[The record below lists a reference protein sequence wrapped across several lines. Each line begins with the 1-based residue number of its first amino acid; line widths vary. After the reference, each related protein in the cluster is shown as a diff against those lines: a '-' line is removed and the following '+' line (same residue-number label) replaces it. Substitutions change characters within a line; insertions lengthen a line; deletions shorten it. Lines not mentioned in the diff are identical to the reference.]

1 MYLKSLTLRG
11 FKSFAGSTTLALEPG
26 LTCVVGPNG
35 SGKSN
40 VVDAIAWVLGEQGA
54 KALRG
59 GKMEDVIFAGSPGKP
74 PLGRAEVQLTIDNS
88 DGALPI
94 DYAEVTIGRLMYR
107 SGESE
112 YTINGSSCRLLD
124 VQELLSD
131 SGIGREMHVIVGQGS
146 LDAVLGARPE
156 DRRGFIEEA
165 AGVLKHRKRKERALR
180 KLEAT
185 ATSIERLTDLAAE
198 LRRQLGPLGRQAEA
212 ARRAGSVQA
221 TLRDARLRLLADDIV
236 NAGKALEARGEADG
250 ALVRRLAES
259 EERLREAIASEETLA
274 ASVQESTA
282 RAEAAAQTW
291 HALGRLSER
300 LAAVRALAQQRAT
313 YLGAEEPLP
322 AGRDPE
328 QLEAESAAAKREEQV
343 LAARAAEARE
353 QLESAQS
360 LRTAAEGRL
369 SAWDERA
376 RAAVRAAADRREGL
390 ARLTGSLDTARGRLA
405 AAAAED
411 SRLEETAAAA
421 RRRSAE
427 CEEQAKTASAE
438 LERLDAA
445 EVALDAVHVAAEAEL
460 QRTRT
465 ALEEG
470 AQRRREAE
478 QERVSAVAARD
489 TWLQSLERDDGT
501 AAILADPPAGV
512 LGATADLIKVSPG
525 AEAAI
530 ASALGNVVD
539 GLVAAE
545 PRSAIAALE
554 AAEGA
559 SARVAVLVGGVPEP
573 SPSGSSAPLGAWA
586 IDLVQVAESA
596 PPGAREGLRRSL
608 GRLLTGVVVVDD
620 LDTAV
625 RLVTGYPQLTA
636 VTRSGDLLSAASA
649 AGGATAPASSLAVRA
664 AVDAA
669 QERVRAVE
677 ATLEREAAITAE
689 LQEALA
695 GHEAVVSDALA
706 RLHDSDAAIAA
717 FQEDLARA
725 NSAGR
730 TAAAEAE
737 RVERARAELHASRT
751 RHAADAEALEQ
762 QLASVNGEE
771 APAEPDPAEREALA
785 AELERGRGTEAELRL
800 AAGVAQE
807 KARAIAGRAAALLR
821 AAETEREA
829 RVEAE
834 RRRQE
839 RRASAQRAG
848 AVAELAARAAG
859 RLAESLEAAGTL
871 RAAADE
877 QRAAADRQLSEV
889 RELARTLTSDVESL
903 RDARHRDEMARTEQ
917 RLLSEQLIERCRE
930 EWGMEPDV
938 LVAEYG
944 PHLPVPPDT
953 EEGQLAVFNRSA
965 QEKRAGEA
973 ERVLA
978 RLGTVNP
985 LALEEFAALQERATF
1000 LNQQVE
1006 DLQKTRRELLGIV
1019 KDVDARV
1026 MEVMESAF
1034 ADTAREFSLVFPTL
1048 FPGGEGRLVL
1058 TDPDDLLMTGIEVE
1072 VRPAGKRVSRL
1083 SLLSGGERSLAAL
1096 AFLLAVFRA
1105 RPSPFYVLDE
1115 VEAALDDRNLGR
1127 LLEAL
1132 EQLRSSSQLLI
1143 VTHQKRTMEI
1153 ADALYGVTM
1162 QRDGVTT
1169 VVSQRLRERLSA

>member
-59 GKMEDVIFAGSPGKP
+59 GKMEDVIFAGSPGRP
-74 PLGRAEVQLTIDNS
+74 PLGRAEVQLTIDNT

-94 DYAEVTIGRLMYR
+94 EYAEVTIGRLMYR

-212 ARRAGSVQA
+212 ARRAGAVQA
-221 TLRDARLRLLADDIV
+221 TLRDARLRLLADDLV

-250 ALVRRLAES
+250 ALIRRLAEG
-259 EERLREAIASEETLA
+259 EEQLREAIAAEETLT
-274 ASVQESTA
+274 ASVQQSTS

-300 LAAVRALAQQRAT
+300 LAAVGALAQQRAS

-322 AGRDPE
+322 AGRDPQ
-328 QLEAESAAAKREEQV
+328 QLEAESAAAAREEQV

-353 QLESAQS
+353 QLDAAHAV
-360 LRTAAEGRL
+360 RAAAEGEL
-369 SAWDERA
+369 SVWDERA

-390 ARLTGSLDTARGRLA
+390 ARLTGSLETARGRLA

-411 SRLEETAAAA
+411 SRLEETASAA
-421 RRRSAE
+421 RRRGAE
-427 CEEQAKTASAE
+427 CEEQAKVAAAE

-445 EVALDAVHVAAEAEL
+445 EVALDAVHVAAESEL
-460 QRTRT
+460 ERTRT
-465 ALEEG
+465 ALDAC
-470 AQRRREAE
+470 AQRRRDAE

-501 AAILADPPAGV
+501 AAILADPPEGV
-512 LGATADLIKVSPG
+512 LGATADLIKVAPG

-530 ASALGNVVD
+530 ASALGSLVD
-539 GLVAAE
+539 GLVADD
-545 PRSAIAALE
+545 PRSALAALE
-554 AAEGA
+554 AAAGA
-559 SARVAVLVGGVPEP
+559 SARVAVLVGAAGEP
-573 SPSGSSAPLGAWA
+573 APAPPAAPVGAWA
-586 IDLVQVAESA
+586 SDLVDVAPSA
-596 PPGAREGLRRSL
+596 PAAAAPGLRRSL
-608 GRLLTGVVVVDD
+608 RRLLAGVVVVDD
-620 LDTAV
+620 LAAAV
-625 RLVTGYPQLTA
+625 RLVTDHHELSA
-636 VTRSGDLLSAASA
+636 VTRGGDLLSAASA
-649 AGGATAPASSLAVRA
+649 DGGARAPASSLAVRA

-669 QERVRAVE
+669 QERVRTVE
-677 ATLEREAAITAE
+677 ATLEREAVTAAE
-689 LQEALA
+689 LEAVLA
-695 GHEAVVSDALA
+695 GHEAVVNDALA

-717 FQEDLARA
+717 FQDELARA
-725 NSAGR
+725 NSAAR
-730 TAAAEAE
+730 AAAAEAE
-737 RVERARAELHASRT
+737 RVERARTELHASRT
-751 RHAADAEALEQ
+751 RHQADADALEQ
-762 QLASVNGEE
+762 QLASMNGEQ
-771 APAEPDPAEREALA
+771 APAEPDPVEREGLA
-785 AELERGRGTEAELRL
+785 TELERARGVEAELRL

-821 AAETEREA
+821 AAEKEREA

-834 RRRQE
+834 RRRRE
-839 RRASAQRAG
+839 RKASAERAA
-848 AVAELAARAAG
+848 AVAGLAARGAA
-859 RLAESLEAAGTL
+859 RLAQSLEAAGTL

-877 QRAAADRQLSEV
+877 QRTEADRRLSEV
-889 RELARTLTSDVESL
+889 RELARTLSTEVESL

-917 RLLSEQLIERCRE
+917 RLLREQLQERCRE

-938 LVAEYG
+938 LVTEYG

-965 QEKRAGEA
+965 QEKRAA
-973 ERVLA
+973 DADRVLA

-985 LALEEFAALQERATF
+985 LALEEYAALQERATF

-1034 ADTAREFSLVFPTL
+1034 EDTAREFGLVFPTL

-1058 TDPDDLLMTGIEVE
+1058 TDPDDLLMTGVEVE

-1132 EQLRSSSQLLI
+1132 EQLRASSQLLI